1 MARNWLLAATA
12 VVLGAGCGVALAD
25 SAGVVGLSAFP
36 QRDGR
41 GLYNAICAG
50 CHMPDAKGAVGAGA
64 YPALAGDPNLASA
77 GYPIYMVLYGRKAMP
92 GFGGFLDDAQVAA
105 VVNFIRSHFGND
117 DKDPATPAEVKAER
131 QPGYDYLSLD

>member
-1 MARNWLLAATA
+1 MRWLSLATFVALSA
-12 VVLGAGCGVALAD
+12 ASAVALAD
-25 SAGVVGLSAFP
+25 SAGVVGLNAFP

-50 CHMPDAKGAVGAGA
+50 CHMPDARGAVGAGA
-64 YPALAGDPNLASA
+64 YPALAADPNLASA

-105 VVNFIRSHFGND
+105 VVNYIRTHFGND
-117 DKDPATPAEVKAER
+117 DKDAVTQAEVKAER
-131 QPGYDYLSLD
+131 QSGYDYLSLD